1 MFYGFV
7 VAGAWLI
14 WHLLFGIK
22 VVGRENIPRDG
33 SSFVIAP
40 NHISGMDPVLVIISR
55 FWGRKLVTLAK
66 DELMHIHP
74 FFTWFF
80 RKVGVVSIQRGKGQN
95 DVLDEAIR
103 QMKEEGRGMLI
114 FPEGTRSKTGEPGR
128 IKSGAFVVAS
138 AAHADM
144 IPCRIIYRHGTMRLF
159 SRVRICFGK
168 PIPAE
173 KLDLGEVRSAA
184 KLRECKQML
193 SDAWQQLYDENKF

>member
-14 WHLLFGIK
+14 WHLMFGIK
-22 VVGRENIPRDG
+22 VVGRENLPRDG
-33 SSFVIAP
+33 SSFVLAP

-55 FWGRKLVTLAK
+55 FWGRKMVTLAK

-74 FFTWFF
+74 FITWFF
-80 RKVGVVSIQRGKGQN
+80 HKVGVVSIQRGKGQN

-103 QMKEEGRGMLI
+103 EMKEEGRGMLI

-144 IPCRIIYRHGTMRLF
+144 IPCRIIYSHGTMRLF

-184 KLRECKQML
+184 KLRECKQL
-193 SDAWQQLYDENKF
+193 LADAWQQLYEENKF

>member
-40 NHISGMDPVLVIISR
+40 NHISGMDPVFVIISR
-55 FWGRKLVTLAK
+55 FWGRKMVTLAK

-74 FFTWFF
+74 FLTWFF

>member
-55 FWGRKLVTLAK
+55 FWGRKMVTLAK